1 MYQLIGQVLNAAA
14 ALLVSGHVNN
24 LAEGVDLA
32 RATHQ
37 SGKALETLNHWI
49 ETSNV
54 RRKDAVAI
62 SVIIS
67 TEANRHC
74 YLFQKVNAAAA
85 GYSGAA
91 VPT

>member
-1 MYQLIGQVLNAAA
+1 MIANHISKACVRQVLNAAA

-24 LAEGVDLA
+24 LAEGVDLT

-37 SGKALETLNHWI
+37 SGKALKTLNHWI

-62 SVIIS
+62 SVIIF
-67 TEANRHC
+67 NR
-74 YLFQKVNAAAA
+74 
-85 GYSGAA
+85 S
-91 VPT
+91 